1 MQKLR
6 MRKIGFKKDLPVNP
20 QLRIFFQRVVG
31 SDDVTQK
38 EDEKL
43 VQKLRMR
50 KIGFKK
56 DLPVNPQLR
65 IFFQR
70 VVGSDSKFTN
80 YLMN

>member
-1 MQKLR
+1 M
-6 MRKIGFKKDLPVNP
+6 
-20 QLRIFFQRVVG
+20 
-31 SDDVTQK
+31 QK
-38 EDEKL
+38 EDETF

-65 IFFQR
+65 ICFER
-70 VVGSDSKFTN
+70 VVGSDAKFKN